1 MFLAA
6 SSDACAKTLYL
17 KPNSNWKIDNARF
30 AVYAFGSG
38 ETWYSMT
45 AVPDNAGYYQA
56 TVDDKYP
63 QVIFCRMNPAKS
75 ENNWNG
81 DTKWN
86 QTQDMT
92 VTAGKDLCLITEGTW
107 DNNGTWSIY
116 GDEET
121 GVDPDPITP
130 SDYASAVPNQC
141 TDVMLQ
147 AFYWNSDKDNTY
159 GTSKW
164 TALQSQASEINQYF
178 QLVWL
183 APSCYSRTNSMGY
196 LPKQYSKQ
204 KNSMGNEEELKALIG
219 ALHAG
224 GTRVVADVVINHASN
239 LSGWV
244 NFFEMDFGEYGKFSP
259 QSSWI
264 THNDEA
270 STEEGGK
277 YASQL
282 GPNNDDGQNGNDA
295 NYPAARDWDHMNAGV
310 QEMCKAYLKFLKNT
324 IGYDGFRFDYAG
336 GYHVSHTR
344 DYLAASK
351 PYFSVMEYWNGD
363 PNHLKAR
370 IDDASKSTLTFDF
383 AAYYTALRDGIAKNN
398 YDKCKSAGLRGK
410 GYSKYAVHFVDNHDT
425 FNRNGQYDSPD
436 VGGSKDGYTTLHNR
450 ALMLQCNAYILSMP
464 GVPCVFWPH
473 WYTYKAE
480 IKKMI
485 EARKKAAI
493 HSESTIEETSGS
505 GWYKAT
511 VHGKAGNVILYL
523 GSAASEA
530 APSGYKTAI
539 KEDKVAMYYT
549 GEGWEDVEQVIVAP
563 KSEKFLKDGQLY
575 IRRGEKIYDA
585 QGRIVK

>member
-17 KPNSNWKIDNARF
+17 QPGVWETGSPKYVIYYYEGKNNNGWSSYMTSVDEYTYSTTIPEGNW
-30 AVYAFGSG
+30 
-38 ETWYSMT
+38 T
-45 AVPDNAGYYQA
+45 
-56 TVDDKYP
+56 
-63 QVIFCRMNPAKS
+63 VIFCRMNP
-75 ENNWNG
+75 NGGINW
-81 DTKWN
+81 DDRWD
-86 QTQDMT
+86 QTQDLTIPSGKNMYVIT
-92 VTAGKDLCLITEGTW
+92 AFGVGTNICPGEWATYSSGGNPGGTDPVTPT
-107 DNNGTWSIY
+107 
-116 GDEET
+116 
-121 GVDPDPITP
+121 
-130 SDYASAVPNQC
+130 DYASAVPNQC

-147 AFYWNSDKDNTY
+147 AFYWNSNSDNTY
-159 GTSKW
+159 GTSTWPTLKN
-164 TALQSQASEINQYF
+164 QAGEISTYF
-178 QLVWL
+178 DLVWL
-183 APSCYSRTNSMGY
+183 PPSCSSNDDMGY
-196 LPKQYSKQ
+196 MPKEYHNQNSKMGQ
-204 KNSMGNEEELKALIG
+204 KATLNQLIT
-219 ALHAG
+219 ALHTG
-224 GTRVVADVVINHASN
+224 GTKVIADVVINHAANKGS
-239 LSGWV
+239 WID
-244 NFFEMDFGEYGKFSP
+244 FMDQDFGEFGKFEPRSW
-259 QSSWI
+259 WI
-264 THNDEA
+264 TRNDEA
-270 STEEGGK
+270 RDKG
-277 YASQL
+277 Y
-282 GPNNDDGQNGNDA
+282 GPLSNNDDDGQNGSDA
-295 NYPAARDWDHMNAGV
+295 NFGSARDWDHKTDSV
-310 QEMCKAYLKFLKNT
+310 QKMCKAYLKFLKNKMH
-324 IGYDGFRFDYAG
+324 YDGYRFDYSG

-344 DYLAASK
+344 DYLADAK

-370 IDDASKSTLTFDF
+370 IDDANKATLTFDF
-383 AAYYTALRDGIAKNN
+383 AAYYTALRDGIAKGS
-398 YDKCKSAGLRGK
+398 YDKCKAAGLRGK

-425 FNRNGQYDSPD
+425 FNRKGQTDNPD

-549 GEGWEDVEQVIVAP
+549 GEGWNDVEQVIAAP
-563 KSEKFLKDGQLY
+563 KSEKFFKDGQLY
-575 IRRGEKIYDA
+575 IRCGEKIYDA